1 MSTPSTPPSSHT
13 PTASATPAATLRPA
27 ASPAASRSPEPL
39 QPVAGVLGLLLPG
52 LGHFYLGHIRR
63 GGLIFTGVMGLFA
76 SGLLI
81 GGIDSVDR
89 REDFIWFLG
98 QGLVGPTAFAVDYTH
113 QHHFKV
119 ADARKVMV
127 DPSTGRTV
135 PLLRS
140 AGPDEFRNPESGQA
154 VPIVMGSDGVGSAT
168 YTDRAGRSVT
178 VRPAYP
184 PNAKGLGR
192 MNELG
197 TLFTTLAGFL
207 NLICVLDALWHHRAE
222 RRGPGRGRVGGSV
235 GGVGAG
241 SVRRTLKSPG
251 GFS

>member
-1 MSTPSTPPSSHT
+1 MSTSSIPPAPS
-13 PTASATPAATLRPA
+13 AATLRPVP
-27 ASPAASRSPEPL
+27 SPAAPRSPEPL
-39 QPVAGVLGLLLPG
+39 QPLAGVLGLVLPG
-52 LGHFYLGHIRR
+52 LGHAFLGHTRR
-63 GGLIFTGVMGLFA
+63 GLLIFTGVMGLFA

-98 QGLVGPTAFAVDYTH
+98 QGLVGPTAFAVDYAH

-119 ADARKVMV
+119 ADARKVV
-127 DPSTGRTV
+127 ADPSTGRMV

-140 AGPDEFRNPESGQA
+140 AAPGEFRNPESGQA
-154 VPIVMGSDGVGSAT
+154 VPIVIGADGVGTAT
-168 YTDRAGRSVT
+168 YTDRSGKSVS

-184 PNAKGLGR
+184 PNIKGLGR

-197 TLFTTLAGFL
+197 TLFTTLAGFI

-222 RRGPGRGRVGGSV
+222 RRPRAMAATGSGGSV
-235 GGVGAG
+235 A
-241 SVRRTLKSPG
+241 RTLKTPG
-251 GFS
+251 VSS